1 MSAAQFQPLSRCHS
15 DSRHV
20 HWLESKPNVGMICC
34 ATVLGCAWAHAR
46 VEDVGGGVLVGDA
59 EADGVVVDVV
69 VVEVAFGVEDDEDD
83 ELADGRGGEVVE
95 VVVDGVFDV
104 DGVARE
110 AGVGLG
116 FAWAAARSAASRA
129 ARCAAASA
137 AACAAAAAA
146 SPSSRCCWVSS
157 EVC

>member
-1 MSAAQFQPLSRCHS
+1 
-15 DSRHV
+15 
-20 HWLESKPNVGMICC
+20 MICC